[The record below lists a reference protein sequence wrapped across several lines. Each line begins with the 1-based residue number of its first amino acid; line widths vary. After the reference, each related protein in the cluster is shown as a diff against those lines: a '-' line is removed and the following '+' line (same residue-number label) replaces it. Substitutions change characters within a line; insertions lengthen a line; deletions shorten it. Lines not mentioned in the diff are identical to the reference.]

1 MVLYLVLFGLTSLIY
16 VGLGIPMARRKVPRN
31 SLYGLRVGETMAS
44 DEVWYEANA
53 ICGREFVAFGW
64 ATLIVAVGL
73 YPVPWPE
80 PDIYATT
87 LAVLHTVGVL
97 VVAGRGMATA
107 REVAARV
114 KAKQETESKTSKL

>member
-1 MVLYLVLFGLTSLIY
+1 MVTYLVIFGLMSLLY
-16 VGLGIPMARRKVPRN
+16 VGLGLPLARRKVGRN

-53 ICGREFVAFGW
+53 ICGRELVAFGW
-64 ATLIVAVGL
+64 ASLIVAVGL
-73 YPVPWPE
+73 FPVPWSE

-87 LAVLHTVGVL
+87 LVVLL

-107 REVAARV
+107 REIAAQV
-114 KAKQETESKTSKL
+114 KAKQGTEP